1 MSYLGSLRELG
12 KQREWHRYSSVSERQ
27 AQHYCVEPQ
36 RLCFAAGG
44 QSPEPVEQQHCDA
57 LLPVR
62 SDGSANRER
71 RLALVEPG
79 QAQGEPGPA
88 LAEAER
94 STGFR

>member
-1 MSYLGSLRELG
+1 MSCLGSLREPA
-12 KQREWHRYSSVSERQ
+12 KQQGWHRCSSEWGRQ
-27 AQHYCVEPQ
+27 LRHYCVGPQ
-36 RLCFAAGG
+36 RLRSAVGE
-44 QSPEPVEQQHCDA
+44 QLPEPVEQQHCDA

-79 QAQGEPGPA
+79 QAQGEPDPA